1 MAAAASPPNPDVTGI
16 VLAGGRST
24 RFGRDKASALLQ
36 GRPLLDW
43 VLASMR
49 EVAPRL
55 VVVRAAG
62 QVLPLER
69 PGHDDVLVVDDF
81 RPAEGPVV
89 GLLSGLRAVNTPVA
103 LVTSCDVPLV
113 QPAVLRLLLDALGGA
128 DAAIPV
134 VDGRGQPLVAA
145 YRVRPAVAAV
155 QAALDRG
162 ERGLQRALAPL
173 HTAEVTEERI
183 RACDPGL
190 LSFHD
195 LDEPALLEALE
206 RRLSAR

>member
-1 MAAAASPPNPDVTGI
+1 MAAATTTPLTDVTGI

-49 EVAPRL
+49 QVAPCL

-69 PGHDDVLVVDDF
+69 PGDDDVLVVDDL

-89 GLLSGLRAVNTPVA
+89 GLLSGLQAASTPLA
-103 LVTSCDVPLV
+103 LVASCDVPLV
-113 QPAVLRLLLDALGGA
+113 QPAVLRLLLDALGDA

-134 VDGRGQPLVAA
+134 VDGRAQPLVAA
-145 YRVRPAVAAV
+145 YRVAPAA
-155 QAALDRG
+155 AALSAALERG
-162 ERGLQRALAPL
+162 ERSLQRALAPL
-173 HTAEVTEERI
+173 RSLDVSGERL
-183 RACDPGL
+183 RPADPEL

-195 LDEPALLEALE
+195 LDEPALLAALDQ
-206 RRLSAR
+206 RLSAR